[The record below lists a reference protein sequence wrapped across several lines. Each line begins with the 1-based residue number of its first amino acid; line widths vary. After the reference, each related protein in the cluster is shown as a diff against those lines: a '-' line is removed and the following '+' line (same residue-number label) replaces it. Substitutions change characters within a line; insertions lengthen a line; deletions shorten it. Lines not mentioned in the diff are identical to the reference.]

1 MPQFQRLVRFLS
13 NDGAIYYGD
22 AILPT
27 GVSDARQ
34 AKSARVISGDI
45 FGVHKVEDKVVP
57 IEKLL
62 SPLAPETVST
72 ARFLGLNYRK
82 HAIETSMPIPKYPI
96 LFYKP
101 STSLAGPEDDII
113 VPRLAQVEDNR
124 IDYECE
130 LVIVIGKQCRDV
142 SEAEAHNYVL
152 GYSLGND
159 VSQRTW
165 QLQLGGSQWG
175 VGKMFDTWAPFGP
188 AIVSPQA
195 VGATNQLEISTT
207 LNGQVVQKESTGD
220 MIFSVAQAVSFLSQG
235 STLQPGDVIFMG
247 TPSGVGMGRSPQIWL
262 KDGDVVEMSLSNV
275 GTLRNVVR
283 YQRESSKL

>member
-27 GVSDARQ
+27 GVTDARQ

-45 FGVHKVEDKVVP
+45 FGAHKVEDKVVP
-57 IEKLL
+57 IAKLL
-62 SPLAPETVST
+62 SPLAPEAVST

-82 HAIETSMPIPKYPI
+82 HAIETNMPVPKYPI

-130 LVIVIGKQCRDV
+130 LVIVIGKKCRDV
-142 SEAEAHNYVL
+142 SEAEAPNYVL

-175 VGKMFDTWAPFGP
+175 IGKMFDTWAPFGP
-188 AIVSPQA
+188 AIVSPEV
-195 VGATNQLEISTT
+195 VGATDQLEISTT

-235 STLQPGDVIFMG
+235 STLLPGDVIFMG

-262 KDGDVVEMSLSNV
+262 KDGDLVEMSLSNV
-275 GTLRNVVR
+275 GTIRNVVR